1 MTNQVK
7 YFKIYGQMRTGTN
20 YISFLIKNN
29 FLDTNVFMNIGGW
42 KHGKLIEFPNNIE
55 LVNYVDSITKNNIEI
70 NKTIDLFKNN
80 NVNFLVII
88 KNPYMWINSISVY
101 KNKEITSEFIIE
113 NISIWNEIYS
123 NYKYYIECDKAY
135 LVKYDT
141 LLKET
146 NEVLDKI
153 MNKFNLTKKNQEYIL
168 ENNVLHANNDSN
180 IGKTKRI
187 IFDKNKYISPNI
199 TNYLSNDIIR
209 NINENIDVSLM
220 KFYDY
225 ELVIV

>member
-1 MTNQVK
+1 MNNRVK
-7 YFKIYGQMRTGTN
+7 YFKIYGQIRTGTN
-20 YISFLIKNN
+20 YLSTLITNN
-29 FLDTNVFMNIGGW
+29 FLETTVFMNIGGW
-42 KHGKLIEFPNNIE
+42 KHGKLIEFPNNIQ
-55 LVNYVDSITKNNIEI
+55 LVNKVVQITKNNIDVD
-70 NKTIDLFKNN
+70 KTIDLFTTK
-80 NVNFLVII
+80 NVNFLVVV
-88 KNPYMWINSISVY
+88 KNPYMWINSVSVY
-101 KNKEITSEFIIE
+101 KQKEITSEFIID

-135 LVKYDT
+135 LVKYET
-141 LLKET
+141 LLKEP

-153 MNKFNLTKKNQEYIL
+153 MNKFNLTKKNPEYIL

-199 TNYLSNDIIR
+199 TNYLSNDMIQF
-209 NINENIDVSLM
+209 INEHIDVSLM

-225 ELVIV
+225 ELAIV

>member
-1 MTNQVK
+1 MSSYIK

-20 YISFLIKNN
+20 YISATLLNN

-42 KHGKLIEFPNNIE
+42 KHGKLIEYPDSFE
-55 LVNYVDSITKNNIEI
+55 LVNKVVQITINNIDI
-70 NKTIDLFKNN
+70 DKTIDLFTTK

-88 KNPYMWINSISVY
+88 KNPYMWIKSISIY
-101 KNKEITSEFIIE
+101 KQKEITCEFIIE
-113 NISIWNEIYS
+113 YISIWNEIYS
-123 NYKYYIECDKAY
+123 NYKYYIECGKAY
-135 LVKYDT
+135 LVKYEE
-141 LLKET
+141 LLEKPYET
-146 NEVLDKI
+146 LDKI
-153 MNKFNLTKKNQEYIL
+153 KNKFNLTQKNPEYIL

-180 IGKTKRI
+180 IGKIKKV
-187 IFDKNKYISPNI
+187 IFNKNKYINPIISD
-199 TNYLSNDIIR
+199 YLSNDIIR

>member
-1 MTNQVK
+1 MSSYIK

-20 YISFLIKNN
+20 YISTTLLNN

-42 KHGKLIEFPNNIE
+42 KHGKLIEYPDSFE
-55 LVNYVDSITKNNIEI
+55 LVNKVVQITINNIDI
-70 NKTIDLFKNN
+70 DKTIDLFTTK

-88 KNPYMWINSISVY
+88 KNPYMWIKSMSIY
-101 KNKEITSEFIIE
+101 KQKEITCEFIIE
-113 NISIWNEIYS
+113 YISIWNEIYS
-123 NYKYYIECDKAY
+123 NYKYYIECGKAY
-135 LVKYDT
+135 LVKYEE
-141 LLKET
+141 LLEKPYET
-146 NEVLDKI
+146 LDKI
-153 MNKFNLTKKNQEYIL
+153 KNKFNLTQKNPEYIL

-180 IGKTKRI
+180 IGKIKKV
-187 IFDKNKYISPNI
+187 IFNKNKYINPIISD
-199 TNYLSNDIIR
+199 YLSNDIIR